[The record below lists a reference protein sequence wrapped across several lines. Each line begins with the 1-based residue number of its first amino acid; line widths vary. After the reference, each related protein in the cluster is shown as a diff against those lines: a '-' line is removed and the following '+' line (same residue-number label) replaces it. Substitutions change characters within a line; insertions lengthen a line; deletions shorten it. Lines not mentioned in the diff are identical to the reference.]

1 MRCTSEE
8 DAKHKRGPK
17 CLTCPMMA
25 NESSFTINNINCN
38 SCHGGDCKSYNLIHL
53 LMCRKCGKPYIGK
66 TTQPLH
72 KRVNGHRTAKIE
84 PGQTKETLTDDQAL
98 AAHCLFDHKNEV
110 EFNKLY
116 KIFIIKV
123 VNPNELLSTEQ
134 FLANKYK
141 SFEPTGLNIG
151 NPIGLPMLRTQGHNR

>member
-1 MRCTSEE
+1 
-8 DAKHKRGPK
+8 
-17 CLTCPMMA
+17 MA
-25 NESSFTINNINCN
+25 NESSFTINNITRN
-38 SCHGGDCKSYNLIHL
+38 SCHGGDCKSYNLIYL
-53 LMCRKCGKPYIGK
+53 IMCHKCGKPYIGK

-84 PGQTKETLTDDQAL
+84 PGQTKDTLTDDQAL

-151 NPIGLPMLRTQGHNR
+151 NPIGLPMSRTQGHNRYRLCNFDIF